1 MISKFVDRMIC
12 PACANEKME
21 YTYEKLGALGSLV
34 KCAECGLYFIW
45 PNLFS
50 TGSAQV
56 YDKRYYD
63 RWSLS
68 ELGYA
73 GLSKMK
79 QAAFEHLF
87 DTITVYKQEGRLLD
101 IGCAFGDLLSV
112 AAKRGWK
119 CYGIEIS
126 SYAVGEA
133 RKKIGPES
141 IQEGDFLSSS
151 YPPETFDAVTMVD
164 IAEHIYETRALF
176 QRCHD
181 ILKENGLLIVV
192 TPDINSFS
200 RKAMRRSWPHFNRE
214 HLVYFSGN
222 SIARILSVNGFE
234 LLEASSFKKAFN
246 LYYIIAQLSMIEKA
260 AFLRYLARALK
271 VLLPGFIKK
280 KNFFIPHGEMLVAA
294 RKKAG

>member
-1 MISKFVDRMIC
+1 MISKFVDGIIC
-12 PACANEKME
+12 PACTNEKME
-21 YTYEKLGALGSLV
+21 YIYGKLGALGSMV
-34 KCAECGLYFIW
+34 KCRECSLYFIW

-68 ELGYA
+68 ELGYT

-79 QAAFEHLF
+79 QTTFEHLF
-87 DTITVYKQEGRLLD
+87 DAIAVYKQEGRLLD
-101 IGCAFGDLLSV
+101 IGCAFGDLLSI

-119 CYGIEIS
+119 CCGIEIS
-126 SYAVGEA
+126 SYAVREA
-133 RKKIGPES
+133 GKKIGPES
-141 IQEGDFLSSS
+141 IQEGDFLRSS
-151 YPPETFDAVTMVD
+151 YPLETFDAVTMVD

-176 QRCHD
+176 QKCHD

-192 TPDINSFS
+192 APDINSLS
-200 RKAMRRSWPHFNRE
+200 RKAMGRSWPHFNRE
-214 HLVYFSGN
+214 HPVYFSSN
-222 SIARILSVNGFE
+222 SIARILSANGFE
-234 LLEASSFKKAFN
+234 LLEASSFKKALN

-260 AFLRYLARALK
+260 AFLRYLARALN

-280 KNFFIPHGEMLVAA
+280 KNFFIPHGEMLVVA
-294 RKKAG
+294 RKRAG